1 MLQKIN
7 KLDTSPSF
15 RPESFPKLQIFVE
28 IVDTLIL
35 RPFQL
40 KFLNESFYNMRCV
53 VMFITA
59 VCLIF
64 LFVEMFRRN
73 IQSPVWKPRRKGG
86 GGNSH
91 IEQTGMLVGNFE
103 FNPKRRPIWVWLKE
117 ILTPKR
123 DRLKTHKYDMQWVLM
138 IYRHYHRMLLKFLK
152 ELS

>member
-53 VMFITA
+53 VMFIIKIISSPI
-59 VCLIF
+59 LISKS
-64 LFVEMFRRN
+64 FR
-73 IQSPVWKPRRKGG
+73 
-86 GGNSH
+86 
-91 IEQTGMLVGNFE
+91 
-103 FNPKRRPIWVWLKE
+103 
-117 ILTPKR
+117 
-123 DRLKTHKYDMQWVLM
+123 
-138 IYRHYHRMLLKFLK
+138 
-152 ELS
+152 